1 VRLLTRANLSSVL
14 TMADTIAVVEDAFAE
29 YARGNVRMPLRIGL
43 SMPDRGDAF
52 HGVMHGY
59 VGGEVG
65 ALAIKAARLGGGKLW
80 VILFDPD
87 DGSILSI
94 MDGGHITGMRTA
106 AVCGV
111 AAKYMARPDAEVLGL
126 FGAGTQGRTHVEAIN
141 EVRPL
146 KLVKVYD
153 PILGKASEFAKEVGV
168 KLGIEMTEA
177 KDPEAAVTG
186 SDMISVTART
196 SAPVFD
202 GRWLEKGT
210 HVTSIGSHGPTVQ
223 EIDSKTVAM
232 AKVVVDS
239 KDAILA
245 EGGDILVPIGEG
257 AISEDH
263 IYAELG
269 DLITGVKPGRT
280 SEDEITLYKSVGLA
294 LQDAAAAARAYR
306 VAEEMGIGSTVE
318 FEV

>member
-1 VRLLTRANLSSVL
+1 
-14 TMADTIAVVEDAFAE
+14 
-29 YARGNVRMPLRIGL
+29 MPLRIGL
-43 SMPDRGDAF
+43 NMPDRDDAF

-80 VILFDPD
+80 VLLFDPD
-87 DGSILSI
+87 DGSIVSI
-94 MDGGHITGMRTA
+94 MDGGYITGMRTA

-111 AAKYMARPDAEVLGL
+111 AAKYLARSDADVLGL

-141 EVRPL
+141 EARPL

-153 PILGKASEFAKEVGV
+153 PVPGKAAEFAKEIGA
-168 KLGIEMTEA
+168 KLGIEIAEV
-177 KDPEAAVTG
+177 KEPKAAVTG
-186 SDMISVTART
+186 SDMVSVTART
-196 SAPVFD
+196 TEPVFE
-202 GRWLEKGT
+202 GGWLEDGT
-210 HVTSIGSHGPTVQ
+210 HVTSIGSHGPKVQ
-223 EIDSKTVAM
+223 EIDSETVAR

-239 KDAILA
+239 RDANLA
-245 EGGDILVPIGEG
+245 EGGDILIPISEG
-257 AISEDH
+257 VISEDH

-269 DLITGVKPGRT
+269 DLVTGAKPGRT

-306 VAEEMGIGSTVE
+306 LAEEKAIGKLVE
-318 FEV
+318 F